1 MELSLKSNRAAIL
14 KEKLFN
20 SIGLPFRDVLTETM
34 IQQELENEGV
44 SYRKR
49 LYTPMITLWT
59 WLCQVIDK
67 DKSCK
72 KAVSRTTS
80 YLAAEGGT
88 PPSTDTGAYCKAR
101 KRLKERI
108 LLRLLRYTGKHLH
121 QQNQEELWCGHRVF
135 IVDGSTITMADT
147 EENQTEYPQPESQAQ
162 GCGFP
167 MANIVALFCLK
178 TGGLIEAAIGAL
190 TTHEINLF
198 RSLYQCLQPGDIA
211 LGDRLYG
218 TYADICLLKARRVDS
233 VFRIHWRRK
242 TDFRKG
248 KIMGCYDHIVK
259 WTKPYACSQGLASV
273 LYAQLPESIYLRE
286 VRFRVEVKG
295 FRTQQVTLVTT
306 LLDIELYPREALA
319 ELYSHRWDVEID
331 LRHVKTTMQMEHL
344 SCKTPEMVR
353 KEFYT
358 HLLAYNLIRTIMY
371 QASVEYGGEPSG
383 ISFQATIQHL
393 RNFSYALAYADAWIL
408 DRLYRTLLYL
418 VFKERLLIR
427 PGRVEPILKKR
438 RPKDYKYLQK
448 PRRQLRMELTA

>member
-1 MELSLKSNRAAIL
+1 MRTRSNRVSVL
-14 KEKLFN
+14 KEKLSN
-20 SIGLPFRDVLTETM
+20 SIGFPFRHILTETM
-34 IQQELENEGV
+34 IQQELEDEGV

-49 LYTPMITLWT
+49 LYTPVITLWT
-59 WLCQVIDK
+59 WLCQVLDK

-72 KAVSRTTS
+72 NAVSRIVS
-80 YLAAEGGT
+80 YLVAEGET

-101 KRLKERI
+101 KRLKEVF
-108 LLRLLRYTGKHLH
+108 LLRLLRCIGKHLH
-121 QQNQEELWCGHRVF
+121 QQDEGELWCGRRVF

-147 EENQTEYPQPESQAQ
+147 QQNQAEYPQPESQAQ

-178 TGGLIEAAIGAL
+178 TGALIEAAIGAL
-190 TTHEINLF
+190 ATHEINLF
-198 RSLYQCLQPGDIA
+198 RSLYGCLRSGDVA

-218 TYADICLLKARRVDS
+218 TYADICLLKARGVDC
-233 VFRIHWRRK
+233 VFRMHWRRK
-242 TDFRKG
+242 TDFRRG
-248 KIMGCYDHIVK
+248 KFLGYYDHIVK
-259 WTKPYACSQGLASV
+259 WTKPYACSRGLAPA
-273 LYAQLPESIYLRE
+273 LYAQLPESIMLRE

-306 LLDIELYPREALA
+306 LLDVELYPREALA

-358 HLLAYNLIRTIMY
+358 HLLAYNLIRTIMS

-393 RNFSYALAYADAWIL
+393 HNFSYALAYADAWIL

-448 PRRQLRMELTA
+448 PRRQLRMELAA